1 MLSYLAWS
9 LLIIGCGGVG
19 FIIVRKFPQL
29 SIIKV
34 ETVKS
39 EREARTKKNIL
50 IKRLKRI
57 RGKWFVGL
65 VKVLSP
71 IGRLIKSR
79 AIKIHDRALHLEKQY
94 KEMQPKKEDVSG
106 VKLET
111 LMEEA
116 EKLVEDENWKDAEQK
131 YLQAVSLDYKNPVP
145 YEGLGDVYLN
155 KKEFKEA
162 KETFEFVAKLNPG
175 KASVYVSLTEAALGL
190 GDIEKA
196 IEYLST
202 ALEIEPNNP
211 KHLDFL
217 IEVGIMGKNY
227 RVARNALDKLR
238 EVNPENQK
246 IKDFEIRLK
255 EIGKRA

>member
-9 LLIIGCGGVG
+9 LIIISSGVIG
-19 FIIVRKFPQL
+19 FIIVGKFPQL

-39 EREARTKKNIL
+39 EREAQTKKNIL
-50 IKRLKRI
+50 VKRLKRI
-57 RGKWFVGL
+57 RSKWFLGL
-65 VKVLSP
+65 IKLLSP
-71 IGRLIKSR
+71 LGRIIKSR
-79 AIKIHDRALHLEKQY
+79 AIKIYDRALHLEKQY
-94 KEMQPKKEDVSG
+94 KEMKPKKEAAPD

-111 LMEEA
+111 LLEEA
-116 EKLVEDENWKDAEQK
+116 EKLVEDENWKEAEQK
-131 YLQAVSLDYKNPVP
+131 YLQAIGLDYKNSAS

-190 GDIEKA
+190 GDIDKA

-255 EIGKRA
+255 KLGKRA

>member
-9 LLIIGCGGVG
+9 LIIISSGVIG

-39 EREARTKKNIL
+39 EREAQTKKSIL
-50 IKRLKRI
+50 IKRLKRV
-57 RGKWFVGL
+57 RGKWFAGII
-65 VKVLSP
+65 KFLSP
-71 IGRLIKSR
+71 LGRLIKNR
-79 AIKIHDRALHLEKQY
+79 VIKIYDRALRLEKQY
-94 KEMQPKKEDVSG
+94 KEMEPKKTEANA
-106 VKLET
+106 VKVEIL
-111 LMEEA
+111 LEEA
-116 EKLVEDENWKDAEQK
+116 EKLIEEEDWTNAEKK
-131 YLQAVSLDYKNPVP
+131 YLQVISHDYKNPVP

-162 KETFEFVAKLNPG
+162 KETFEFVAKLTPG
-175 KASVYVSLTEAALGL
+175 KSSVYVSLTEAALGL
-190 GDIEKA
+190 GDKEKA
-196 IEYLST
+196 IEYLLT

-255 EIGKRA
+255 ELGKRA